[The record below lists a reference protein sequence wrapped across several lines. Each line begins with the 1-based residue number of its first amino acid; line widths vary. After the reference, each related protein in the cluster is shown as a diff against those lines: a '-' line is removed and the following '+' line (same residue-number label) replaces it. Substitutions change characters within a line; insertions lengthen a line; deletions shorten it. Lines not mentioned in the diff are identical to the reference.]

1 MVATVTYEMKRRF
14 IDEFRND
21 ADSASVNYYIGISRS
36 EDWNATDTA
45 PTPVNTE
52 REQRLFRYGLQSVKK
67 VADYSFVV
75 PRKNWTAGAKYF
87 AYNDATEEHVQDF
100 YVVNASNQVYVC
112 IQHNITDLGVHTT
125 STVEPSG
132 VLTRGVVLSDGYGWR
147 FLYTIGTLAASFFK
161 SQNFIPVK
169 FQGPTD
175 GSSSATDI
183 EQLAKQNA
191 AISGLTTTVPKA
203 GKQIVGF
210 NIVAGGAGYSSE
222 PTVVITG
229 DGHIGGTG
237 GVKADAIISDGAVV
251 NIKLLA
257 DSAGGENCL
266 RMGQGFDFAAVTLT
280 GGSPTTAATANVVFG
295 PEGGFGADPR
305 DDLRARAMMFNA
317 KPVGN
322 EEGEFQVGN
331 SFRQIGLLRDPTT
344 PAGALFTASDGNC
357 LRRLQMASTD
367 TAFSQ
372 GATLL
377 GGTSG
382 AVALVDSADTLN
394 GGEIWFHQNE
404 DTGFTQFA
412 ENEAISVTTGQ
423 GAGTTQATGT
433 DGDTLA
439 FVEPKVD
446 KFSGQLLYIEN
457 AAAVIRAADQTE
469 DIKVI
474 VEI

>member
-21 ADSASVNYYIGISRS
+21 ADSASVNYYIGISKS

-67 VADYSFVV
+67 VSDYSFVI
-75 PRKNWTAGAKYF
+75 PRKNWVANAKYF
-87 AYNDATEEHVQDF
+87 AYNDAVEEHATDY

-112 IQHNITDLGVHTT
+112 IQQGINALGVHTA
-125 STVEPSG
+125 STVQPTG
-132 VLTRGVVLSDGYGWR
+132 VLTRGVVLSDGYAWR

-169 FQGPTD
+169 IQGATD

-191 AISGLTTTVPKA
+191 AIP

-210 NIVAGGAGYSSE
+210 NIATGGAGYSSV
-222 PTVVITG
+222 PTVTITG
-229 DGHIGGTG
+229 DGHIDDGSSAGDG
-237 GVKADAIISDGAVV
+237 GVKAEAILSGGAVV

-257 DSAGGENCL
+257 DSAGGGMCL
-266 RMGQGFDFAAVTLT
+266 KMGQGFDFAAVTLT
-280 GGSPTTAATANVVFG
+280 GGGSTTEATGTVVFG
-295 PEGGFGADPR
+295 PDGGFGADPR

-317 KPVGN
+317 KPVGT

-357 LRRLQMASTD
+357 LRRLQMASTA
-367 TAFSQ
+367 TPFTQGSTIK
-372 GATLL
+372 GATSSAL
-377 GGTSG
+377 
-382 AVALVDSADTLN
+382 ALVDSADTLN
-394 GGEIWFHQNE
+394 GGEIWYHQTE
-404 DTGFTQFA
+404 TTGFTQFA
-412 ENEAISVTTGQ
+412 EGEAISVTSGQ
-423 GAGTTQATGT
+423 GAGQTQATGT

-446 KFSGQLLYIEN
+446 KFSGTLLYIEN
-457 AAAVIRAADQTE
+457 AAAVVRAADQTE

-474 VEI
+474 IEI